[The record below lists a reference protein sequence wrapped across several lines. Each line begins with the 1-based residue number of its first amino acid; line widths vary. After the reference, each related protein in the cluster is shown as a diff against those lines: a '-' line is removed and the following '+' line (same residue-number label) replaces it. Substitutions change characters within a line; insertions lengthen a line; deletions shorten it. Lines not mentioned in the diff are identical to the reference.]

1 MYPTCQAF
9 SCVLILNFFVSQVF
23 KVGIQEQ
30 IVTIKKKLLGTLV
43 SLQKSN
49 VTSVIQ
55 IKMWYST

>member
-9 SCVLILNFFVSQVF
+9 SCVLILNCFVSQVF
-23 KVGIQEQ
+23 KEGIQEQ

-43 SLQKSN
+43 SLKKSN
-49 VTSVIQ
+49 VASVIQ